1 MLSDAIPSSR
11 TTNLPLSFCLWPS
24 RCGICKHETK
34 QNQARPVQGTQMSN
48 IPVATPMS
56 NVPVAAG
63 QPVQGF

>member
-1 MLSDAIPSSR
+1 MAKLRTPESR
-11 TTNLPLSFCLWPS
+11 TSCFIPPS

-34 QNQARPVQGTQMSN
+34 QKQAPVQGTQVGTQMSN

-56 NVPVAAG
+56 NIPVAAG